1 VINGEVR
8 FGLHYGLKSDIA
20 PSPKSAMQKYGSLFL
35 SRPFRCLFDR
45 ILRLPLGSETMTV
58 SAGAFS
64 QHSQV
69 FYGFSPTQLEDVVGD
84 CGRTMHRLEDR
95 YCAPA

>member
-1 VINGEVR
+1 MAR
-8 FGLHYGLKSDIA
+8 
-20 PSPKSAMQKYGSLFL
+20 SALDCITDSRQTSRQARKVPCRSMAGLFL